1 MCILIRELTLWWG
14 AGAYDRVAVRLL
26 GSSTP
31 TNFPLWMGEQE
42 KGEEEEKGQGQG
54 QGQEQE
60 QGEEGEEEEEE
71 EESNK

>member
-1 MCILIRELTLWWG
+1 MLTLRWV

-26 GSSTP
+26 GSNTP
-31 TNFPLWMGEQE
+31 TNFPLWTGEQE
-42 KGEEEEKGQGQG
+42 KEEEEEKGEG

-60 QGEEGEEEEEE
+60 QEQGEQGEEEEEE